1 MRKLGLTLL
10 ICGAASIPA
19 VAWSQDAPQSAQDY
33 VCQLTGECADQPA
46 EATPEATEPGNAR
59 ITATRGFALSRP
71 APRSNTPA
79 ATPRAAPRAN
89 SRNSVR
95 PVANARPR
103 AATPA
108 GPGQRINLRL
118 AFESGSARLTPAA
131 EAQARVFAQSLQLP
145 QLVSMRFRIEGH
157 TDSVGNRARN
167 LELSQRRAQTV
178 ADILFNA
185 GVARNRIEVRGYGQ
199 DRPIPGTR
207 ASASENRRVE
217 AVRTS

>member
-19 VAWSQDAPQSAQDY
+19 VAWSQDAPQTAQDY
-33 VCQLTGECADQPA
+33 VCALTGECADQPA

-71 APRSNTPA
+71 APRANTPA
-79 ATPRAAPRAN
+79 APRAAPRSGN
-89 SRNSVR
+89 RQ
-95 PVANARPR
+95 VAAARPR
-103 AATPA
+103 PAAPA

-118 AFESGSARLTPAA
+118 SFESGSARLTPAA

-145 QLVSMRFRIEGH
+145 QLVNMHFRIEGH

-167 LELSQRRAQTV
+167 MDLSQRRAQTV
-178 ADILFNA
+178 ADLLYNA
-185 GVARNRIEVRGYGQ
+185 GVARNRIEVRGYGY
-199 DRPIPGTR
+199 DRPLPGTR

>member
-1 MRKLGLTLL
+1 L

-19 VAWSQDAPQSAQDY
+19 VAWSQDAPQTAQDY
-33 VCQLTGECADQPA
+33 VCALTGECADQPA

-71 APRSNTPA
+71 APRANTPA
-79 ATPRAAPRAN
+79 APRAAPRSGN
-89 SRNSVR
+89 RQ
-95 PVANARPR
+95 VASARPR
-103 AATPA
+103 PAAPA

-118 AFESGSARLTPAA
+118 SFESGSARLTPAA

-145 QLVSMRFRIEGH
+145 QLVNMHFRIEGH

-167 LELSQRRAQTV
+167 MDLSQRRAQTV
-178 ADILFNA
+178 ADLLYNA
-185 GVARNRIEVRGYGQ
+185 GVARNRIEVRGYGY
-199 DRPIPGTR
+199 DRPLPGTR